1 MTALASGA
9 TVAARTTTRA
19 RARDRTWRALL
30 RKDWLET
37 RARFATGAVVVMIL
51 CAFMVLVRPRML
63 VQWPLDKIQHPE
75 WHDPPWWDRVHT
87 DYPFFLWHYL
97 YRDMLQKAFM
107 VFAVLLGVGGL
118 AREASHGT
126 AGFTLA
132 LPVSRQT
139 LLATRAL
146 VGAAEILALGAI
158 AAGTILLTSAAIGV
172 SYSIAHAVLHSAL
185 VAIGALV
192 LLAGSL
198 CVSSVVDGE
207 HAPALIGL
215 AAVGM
220 FNYVMAPY
228 SDGGPAPGVVRA
240 LDFVQVMSGGA
251 GASSSDVP
259 WLGLL
264 VSLVIGALAMRYAFH
279 RSASRD
285 F

>member
-1 MTALASGA
+1 MGA
-9 TVAARTTTRA
+9 PPPRPSPAV
-19 RARDRTWRALL
+19 WRALA
-30 RKDWLET
+30 RKGWLET
-37 RARFATGAVVVMIL
+37 RARFATGAVVIVVL

-63 VQWPLDKIQHPE
+63 IQWPLDKIQHPE

-118 AREASHGT
+118 AREAAHGT

-132 LPVSRQT
+132 LPVRRRT

-146 VGAAEILALGAI
+146 VGAAEVVALGTVSAL
-158 AAGTILLTSAAIGV
+158 TIVATSFAIGV
-172 SYSIAHAVLHSAL
+172 PYSISHAIVHNGL
-185 VAIGALV
+185 VVAGALV

-198 CVSSVVDGE
+198 CVSSVVEGE
-207 HAPALIGL
+207 HAPALVGL

-228 SDGGPAPGVVRA
+228 ADGGPTTGIVRA
-240 LDFVQVMSGGA
+240 LDFVHVMAGGS
-251 GASSSDVP
+251 GASAADIP
-259 WLGLL
+259 WTGLA
-264 VSLVIGALAMRYAFH
+264 VSLVAGLAAMAVAFR
-279 RSASRD
+279 RSDSHD